1 LNTIKLAKIY
11 RVIAESATAQN
22 GIVFSVSGEEI
33 CLF

>member
-1 LNTIKLAKIY
+1 
-11 RVIAESATAQN
+11 VIAESATAQN